1 MTLSIQSALITG
13 ASSGIGESL
22 AYLLADKGINLILHG
37 RNKQKLENIAQ
48 ELQKKVQ
55 VEIVIAELAQP
66 SGRGLIIEKINQ
78 SLPDLIINNA
88 GFGLL
93 GEALA
98 YETQQ
103 QLEILEV
110 DGKAV
115 LELTLETAKAL
126 SSKGRRGIIV
136 NVSSAAGELSL
147 APGFAV
153 YAASKALV
161 NSFSQSLDVEFQS
174 LGIRVLASCPGR
186 VKTNFHQR
194 AGRSN
199 LSYENMMM
207 TSQFAAEQIWQQ
219 IKIEKGLYIFD
230 WKTRWLI
237 YLSKCIPKKWLA
249 YIFQK
254 YVYPSYPKN

>member
-1 MTLSIQSALITG
+1 MSIHMPLSIKSALISG

-22 AYLLADKGINLILHG
+22 AYLLASKGINLILHG

-55 VEIVIAELAQP
+55 VEIVIADLAQP
-66 SGRGLIIEKINQ
+66 SGRQIIIDKIKQ
-78 SLPDLIINNA
+78 SLPDLVINNA

-126 SSKGRRGIIV
+126 SSKGKKGIIV
-136 NVSSAAGELSL
+136 NVSSAAGEVAV

-161 NSFSQSLDVEFQS
+161 NHFSQSLDAEFQS

-186 VKTNFHQR
+186 VKTHFFQR
-194 AGRSN
+194 AGQNKPSF
-199 LSYENMMM
+199 EAMMM

-219 IKIEKGLYIFD
+219 IQKAKGLYIFD
-230 WKTRWLI
+230 WKTRLLV
-237 YLSKCIPKKWLA
+237 YLSKCLPKKWVA
-249 YIFQK
+249 
-254 YVYPSYPKN
+254 YVYRKYIHR